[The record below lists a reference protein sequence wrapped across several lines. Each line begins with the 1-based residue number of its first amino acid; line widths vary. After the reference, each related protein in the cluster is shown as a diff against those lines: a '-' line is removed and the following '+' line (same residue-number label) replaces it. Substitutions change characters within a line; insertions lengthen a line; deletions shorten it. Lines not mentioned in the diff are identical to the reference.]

1 MLNPDRA
8 DSILT
13 GGPFIT
19 PAQSRAVDRLAADQY
34 GIPGIVLMENAGRGC
49 VEQLQQAGCRG
60 PVVILCGPGNNGG
73 DGLVIGR
80 HLAVAGM
87 AVKCVILGDP
97 SAYRGDA
104 RVNFEIASRL
114 ALPIELAGPSL
125 GQSGLKQLIAFVDDR
140 PAEWIVDAILGTG
153 AKGAPRSPAAE
164 IIQMANQLAVR
175 RMAIDLPSGLDGETG
190 ELHVPT
196 FRADITCTFVAAK
209 TGFQR
214 AEAADWLGNVK
225 VVGIGITPHILKQ
238 VLDRP

>member
-1 MLNPDRA
+1 MLDPDRT
-8 DSILT
+8 DSILAE
-13 GGPFIT
+13 GPFLT
-19 PAQSRAVDRLAADQY
+19 PAQSRAVDRLAMDQY
-34 GIPGIVLMENAGRGC
+34 SIPGVILMENAGRGC
-49 VEQLQQAGCRG
+49 AEQLQQAGCRG

-104 RVNFEIASRL
+104 RVNFEIAARL
-114 ALPIELAGPSL
+114 PIPIELAGPRSEP
-125 GQSGLKQLIAFVDDR
+125 SGLKQMISSVNDR

-153 AKGAPRSPAAE
+153 AQGAPRSPAAE
-164 IIQMANQLAVR
+164 IIQLANQAEVR
-175 RMAIDLPSGLDGETG
+175 RMAVDLPSGLDGETG
-190 ELHVPT
+190 ELHEPT

-214 AEAADWLGNVK
+214 AEAAECLGVVK
-225 VVGIGITPHILKQ
+225 VVGIGITSHILNQ
-238 VLDRP
+238 VLERA